1 MVWWVCRRELGE
13 DKGVLSLS
21 SSFTSGAF
29 SIAISHVTPQ
39 HSRTARPLMS
49 DFLGWYGVLFFLSLF
64 GALYLGHKVTGE
76 SGKPPLAR
84 GGKIFFLE
92 YRLERLH
99 IAKKA
104 NPNYYHLTTSY
115 VETFWNRT

>member
-49 DFLGWYGVLFFLSLF
+49 DFLGWYGVLFFFYLCL
-64 GALYLGHKVTGE
+64 ALYILVTRSREKAE
-76 SGKPPLAR
+76 SRHWQEAAKSF
-84 GGKIFFLE
+84 FFLE

-115 VETFWNRT
+115 VETF